1 MRRGRNCSEKN
12 KTWTCVRIRIS
23 SVDNLSLPSKL
34 KEKEIEKRNQKKV
47 LPRTDVL
54 RSPNSFGSKN
64 DSSAPYSWLLFF
76 RVPPRTPYTAKRYRA
91 VLLMF
96 GFHNSER
103 NCAVFL
109 SSNSNSIYVCVS
121 KNRGILRSVQLPPIE
136 WLFHWVI
143 LSYEVWDTP
152 KYCWLWLGLQGW
164 QFLVWWERGPRLSRT
179 DETNTTLFPTQQTVT
194 NYLLVFCLC
203 PLSPTLQFTRLA

>member
-1 MRRGRNCSEKN
+1 M
-12 KTWTCVRIRIS
+12 
-23 SVDNLSLPSKL
+23 
-34 KEKEIEKRNQKKV
+34 
-47 LPRTDVL
+47 L

-76 RVPPRTPYTAKRYRA
+76 RVPPQTQYTAKRYRA
-91 VLLMF
+91 VQRKSCWCLAF
-96 GFHNSER
+96 TIPYETVRF
-103 NCAVFL
+103 
-109 SSNSNSIYVCVS
+109 SSNSHSIYVCVS
-121 KNRGILRSVQLPPIE
+121 KNRGILRSVQLQPIE

-143 LSYEVWDTP
+143 LSYEAWDTP

-164 QFLVWWERGPRLSRT
+164 QFRWERGPRLSRT

>member
-1 MRRGRNCSEKN
+1 MYCQGPMCWGVPILLAARMIHPHPIHGCYF
-12 KTWTCVRIRIS
+12 
-23 SVDNLSLPSKL
+23 
-34 KEKEIEKRNQKKV
+34 
-47 LPRTDVL
+47 
-54 RSPNSFGSKN
+54 FGS
-64 DSSAPYSWLLFF
+64 LLKLS
-76 RVPPRTPYTAKRYRA
+76 TPQKGTVQSCCLAFTIPNETVR
-91 VLLMF
+91 F
-96 GFHNSER
+96 
-103 NCAVFL
+103 
-109 SSNSNSIYVCVS
+109 SSNSHSIYVCVS

-143 LSYEVWDTP
+143 LSYEVWDAP
-152 KYCWLWLGLQGW
+152 KYRWLWLGLQGW